1 MKKRLVLLISLAL
14 FVNAC
19 AKKNSPSR
27 VGSGGGQVQ
36 TQTDSQPAEKAAE
49 KLTPEQQKL
58 KDEADAKALLD
69 KAELEKAEA
78 EKKRLADNAAAAQ
91 AATTAGAEAGA
102 ATESTSPG
110 STTAAATSP
119 QAEQRHEVPDI
130 DFEEAPSVH
139 DHAQPDGVSVQT
151 GSLGYTN
158 NSLKLAEDKN
168 RVAQVLS
175 LGYLDK
181 ELIETAVYCY
191 NGATSVV
198 KKETMSQL
206 FLLPSSQM
214 LVQARTSSDQLEFVL
229 NSCEA
234 LPQGMTKNFF
244 ELFRASLAGHAQLK
258 PLNEAQK
265 KYLETIAFVDL
276 KVGAIDS
283 HIEFVSSDGS
293 LKETIKTSVVCVPQ
307 LKSKSQMREELNQ
320 DKKVKNR
327 ITLVAGSTLF
337 LNRPIEA
344 KDESGREIKS
354 LPQVGGKPRV
364 VISCKK

>member
-27 VGSGGGQVQ
+27 VGSGAGQVQ
-36 TQTDSQPAEKAAE
+36 TQTESQPAEKADDKAAE

-58 KDEADAKALLD
+58 KE
-69 KAELEKAEA
+69 EAEA
-78 EKKRLADNAAAAQ
+78 EKKRLADDAAAAQ
-91 AATTAGAEAGA
+91 AAVTTPQSIP
-102 ATESTSPG
+102 TEVENRDSQPPTRKAP
-110 STTAAATSP
+110 T
-119 QAEQRHEVPDI
+119 QAEQRHEAPEI
-130 DFEEAPSVH
+130 DFEEAPSVQNH
-139 DHAQPDGVSVQT
+139 IQQDGVSVQA
-151 GSLGYTN
+151 GSLGYTQ

-181 ELIETAVYCY
+181 ELIEAAVYCY

-198 KKETMSQL
+198 KKESMSQL

-214 LVQARTSSDQLEFVL
+214 LVQARASGDQLEFVL

-234 LPQGMTKNFF
+234 LPQGVTKNFF
-244 ELFRASLAGHAQLK
+244 ELFRASLAGNAQLK
-258 PLNEAQK
+258 PLDEAQK
-265 KYLETIAFVDL
+265 KYLATISFVDL
-276 KVGAIDS
+276 KVGAVDS

-293 LKETIKTSVVCVPQ
+293 LKETIKTSVVCVLQ
-307 LKSKSQMREELNQ
+307 LKNKAQMREELNQ

-344 KDESGREIKS
+344 KDESGQEIKN